1 MEKKV
6 MFILI
11 VLMTVLNVHTKPQ
24 HTDYDE
30 DVEDQQDDN
39 IENKAVAEVVS
50 PYCAQCM
57 YDYKGNRVNKGCSSE
72 KPPKCDK
79 GTVVSTAV
87 GEDFEM
93 CCCNYTNYL

>member
-6 MFILI
+6 LFILI

-24 HTDYDE
+24 HADYDE
-30 DVEDQQDDN
+30 DVEEQQD
-39 IENKAVAEVVS
+39 EHKAVAEVAS
-50 PYCAQCM
+50 PYCSQCM